1 MGAGASAA
9 EKVQLDKSLASR
21 EEPGEKLGAEF
32 EVCVRERAV
41 TRARQ
46 ASRWLITW
54 RMLAPASLPQSLHDG
69 Q

>member
-32 EVCVRERAV
+32 EVCV
-41 TRARQ
+41 
-46 ASRWLITW
+46 
-54 RMLAPASLPQSLHDG
+54 
-69 Q
+69 